1 MLKVKLLSETATVP
15 TLGDPHAAGYDLY
28 CSEATCIPSHTR
40 QLVKT
45 DIAIEIPDGHYGRI
59 ASRSSIASKKMVDVG
74 AGVIDR
80 SYRGEVKV
88 LLYNTSDTEFVINVN
103 DRIAQIVL
111 EKYSTFPIQVVDVL
125 SDTERGDGGFGSTG
139 K

>member
-1 MLKVKLLSETATVP
+1 MLKVKLLSDTATVP

-28 CSEATCIPSHTR
+28 SSEATCIPPHTR

-59 ASRSSIASKKMVDVG
+59 ASRSSIASRKSVDVG

-88 LLYNTSDTEFVINVN
+88 LLFNASDREFVINLN
-103 DRIAQIVL
+103 DRIAQIIL
-111 EKYSTFPIQVVDVL
+111 EKYSSFPIQVVDAL
-125 SDTERGDGGFGSTG
+125 SETERGDGGFGSTG